1 MVSDQNRL
9 YECSPLTKNLPVFTA
24 ALVISAR
31 LLWSQHESIQL
42 DWTAIYHAKTLI
54 KKAEVVFQHLD
65 SENGLVLSCWKY
77 IHELSAMC
85 EYRGKSP
92 SPPSPTLYLR

>member
-1 MVSDQNRL
+1 MFAA
-9 YECSPLTKNLPVFTA
+9 YEDLSVFTA

-31 LLWSQHESIQL
+31 LLWLQHESVPL
-42 DWTAIYHAKTLI
+42 DWAALQHAKRLI

-65 SENGLVLSCWKY
+65 SENGLVLSCWRY

-85 EYRGKSP
+85 QYRGKSP
-92 SPPSPTLYLR
+92 SSPSRRLYIR

>member
-1 MVSDQNRL
+1 M
-9 YECSPLTKNLPVFTA
+9 FTA

-31 LLWSQHESIQL
+31 LLWLQHESIQL
-42 DWTAIYHAKTLI
+42 DWAAIQHAKTLV

-92 SPPSPTLYLR
+92 SSHSRRLYLK

>member
-1 MVSDQNRL
+1 MVSDRNRL
-9 YECSPLTKNLPVFTA
+9 HECSLLTENLPVFTA
-24 ALVISAR
+24 ALVICAR
-31 LLWSQHESIQL
+31 LLYLQHESIQL
-42 DWTAIYHAKTLI
+42 DWAAIQHAKTLI

-92 SPPSPTLYLR
+92 SPLSRRLCLQ